1 MQCSNSCF
9 IIGFIY
15 VDRILFNCSSLHL
28 NRLNMHRYILNFSD
42 RLSLVSVLLA
52 IKYNDDVYF
61 GNRHYARVGGISL
74 EELNRLERKT
84 ISLLNYNL
92 HINSDTYTKYLR
104 LIYKSSLNSL
114 KTNLKE
120 VEEKHFLMLTS

>member
-1 MQCSNSCF
+1 M
-9 IIGFIY
+9 
-15 VDRILFNCSSLHL
+15 
-28 NRLNMHRYILNFSD
+28 
-42 RLSLVSVLLA
+42 LLA

-114 KTNLKE
+114 FIEVRVKE